1 LTDAAIQ
8 QVKWDPSKV
17 KDKLK
22 RDIEAHV
29 ASVRAAKLSELCAK
43 YEVAPF
49 FEFVYLCHGHNT
61 GIESL
66 SNLRML
72 FQAQLTKALAEP
84 VEALLDSACE
94 DTWPAIRKLLQ
105 RETKAAISGLESA
118 LSAFELDEAT
128 EKELLVKLENH
139 GRSVVES
146 KAKEEAGRVLIRMKD
161 R

>member
-1 LTDAAIQ
+1 MTDAAIQ

-22 RDIEAHV
+22 RDMEAHV
-29 ASVRAAKLSELCAK
+29 ASVRNAKLSELCAK
-43 YEVAPF
+43 YEVAGI
-49 FEFVYLCHGHNT
+49 FEIICLCHSQN
-61 GIESL
+61 IESL
-66 SNLRML
+66 SNHRML

-84 VEALLDSACE
+84 VEALLDSASE

-105 RETKAAISGLESA
+105 RETKAAVSGLESA
-118 LSAFELDEAT
+118 LSAFELDEAS
-128 EKELLVKLENH
+128 EKDLLAKLENH

>member
-1 LTDAAIQ
+1 MWLQFVPQNYLNFVPIMRLLAS
-8 QVKWDPSKV
+8 SKS
-17 KDKLK
+17 
-22 RDIEAHV
+22 
-29 ASVRAAKLSELCAK
+29 SVYVIAQ
-43 YEVAPF
+43 
-49 FEFVYLCHGHNT
+49 N
-61 GIESL
+61 IESL
-66 SNLRML
+66 SNHRML

-84 VEALLDSACE
+84 VEALLDSASE

-105 RETKAAISGLESA
+105 RETKAAVSGLESA

-128 EKELLVKLENH
+128 EKELLAKLENH